1 MKKCFIGLLVCL
13 TITGCDK
20 ELSNYEK
27 LENNHYT
34 RRENSSSEIF
44 EKDNFSFIFFKTE
57 DDILISYE
65 DDNITAT
72 VNTKN
77 RDEIEMYNCKL
88 NISTNDYS
96 QTCTTENIEAL
107 REVYKSINNEINEI
121 DLKF

>member
-1 MKKCFIGLLVCL
+1 MKKCIVGLIICIV
-13 TITGCDK
+13 ITGCDK
-20 ELSNYEK
+20 ELTNYEK

-34 RRENSSSEIF
+34 RRENSSSEIY

-65 DDNITAT
+65 DNNITAT
-72 VNTKN
+72 INTKN

-96 QTCTTENIEAL
+96 QTCTSENIDAL
-107 REVYKSINNEINEI
+107 KNAYESINKEINVL